1 MGQLLLELLFAT
13 GFSRGYC
20 NTFVPLKNDVFSY
33 GDSGVLAILQLYC
46 DQMYVRLGWIR
57 LIYPSSEVAI
67 QRCSYKK
74 VLWKYAENLQENTH
88 TEVRFQWS
96 CFFQPPP
103 RHGCSPLNLLY
114 IFRTTFP
121 KNTSGPLLVP
131 LSIFCFLTF

>member
-20 NTFVPLKNDVFSY
+20 NTFVPLKNDVFLY

-74 VLWKYAENLQENTH
+74 VL
-88 TEVRFQWS
+88 
-96 CFFQPPP
+96 
-103 RHGCSPLNLLY
+103 
-114 IFRTTFP
+114 
-121 KNTSGPLLVP
+121 
-131 LSIFCFLTF
+131 